1 MTLEEFCNWLND
13 ILFFLSSFFLYRL
26 KQSKSQEKCSMKKV
40 IGIIEVFA
48 LACFALLF
56 LTACAANQFGVSAAD
71 ANAKLTS
78 EAIKAASGEIIIGTI
93 KAVDTNANTI
103 RLRDQTI
110 TVAPQE
116 IAKLKAG
123 NQVKVTLAAGTM
135 NAEKIVQLGQ
145 EEVKQTAKT
154 KAKEV
159 KEQAIQTAI
168 DKAVEMQN
176 QQPAPGN

>member
-1 MTLEEFCNWLND
+1 
-13 ILFFLSSFFLYRL
+13 
-26 KQSKSQEKCSMKKV
+26 MKKV
-40 IGIIEVFA
+40 IGIIEVCA
-48 LACFALLF
+48 LACLSLLF
-56 LTACAANQFGVSAAD
+56 FTACATDQLGTAAAT

-93 KAVDTNANTI
+93 KAVDTKTNTI
-103 RLRDQTI
+103 RLKDQTI
-110 TVAPQE
+110 NVTQQE
-116 IAKLKAG
+116 IAKLKVG
-123 NQVKVTLAAGTM
+123 NRVKVTLAAGTM
-135 NAEKIVQLGQ
+135 NAEKIVQLGE
-145 EEVKQTAKT
+145 EEVKQAAKT